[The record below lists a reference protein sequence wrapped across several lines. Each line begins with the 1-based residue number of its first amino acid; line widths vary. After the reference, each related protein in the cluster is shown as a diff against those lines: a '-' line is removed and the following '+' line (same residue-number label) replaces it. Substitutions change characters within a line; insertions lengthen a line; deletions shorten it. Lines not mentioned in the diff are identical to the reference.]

1 MDYEPECHAHN
12 YLHQWRWPGVSQL
25 LWWCHCWENVVH
37 AIHLSA
43 AETDGNQKVTNPDY
57 AVGVV
62 GYSSQ
67 DWPCAP
73 WSSNGFG
80 TWCYCVARERLYSLA
95 WLWQFEPSAYLV
107 LWCSSQSWWF
117 ISVPG
122 NPEGSSLSYPKR
134 QCSSFHPLRAAST
147 LMGNSGCHSM
157 DCCFGSR

>member
-1 MDYEPECHAHN
+1 MNKSLHATRKN
-12 YLHQWRWPGVSQL
+12 LHQWRWPSVSQL
-25 LWWCHCWENVVH
+25 LSQHCYWENVAHTV
-37 AIHLSA
+37 HLSLA
-43 AETDGNQKVTNPDY
+43 WTDGSQKVLY
-57 AVGVV
+57 G
-62 GYSSQ
+62 GYGRTVQSRQ
-67 DWPCAP
+67 CAP